1 MQAQN
6 QLVSFI
12 STVGGLYCGVCILG
26 CHFTPILSLSCVT
39 HGFGL
44 VFVALFMFLKVAEM
58 V

>member
-1 MQAQN
+1 MQGQN

-12 STVGGLYCGVCILG
+12 SPVGGLYCGVCILG

-44 VFVALFMFLKVAEM
+44 VFAAMSMFLKVAE
-58 V
+58 VV